1 MTLVNQTISHYR
13 IISQLGAGGM
23 GEVYLAQ
30 DTKLDR
36 KIALKVLPADVA
48 SNRDRME
55 RFIREAKSA
64 AALNHPHI
72 AHIYEISET
81 DGVNFIAMEFIDGV
95 TLNEMIHRD
104 KAPLTKLLKYLT
116 QVAEGLSKA
125 HAAGI
130 VHRDLKPDNVMITRE
145 GYAKILDF
153 GLAKLIEPQGYPG
166 QKPDRQGG
174 LEEDQGSSEAAT
186 AVMPQHSIPGTVMG
200 TVGYMSPEQA
210 QGQTKE
216 IDHRSDI
223 FSFGCILFEAVT
235 GKRAFEGKDAL
246 DSLHKI
252 VHAPTPQIKEINPVA
267 PDELQRIV
275 RRCLAKEPDKR
286 YQSIKEVAIELE
298 ELQQELKSV
307 SELEYSAQ
315 PATAHPRTDESR
327 VPPSGG
333 LPVESKTLPPEGGTP
348 STIRPTSS
356 AEYLLS
362 EIKRHKIGA
371 ILVLTGI
378 AVVIAGV
385 AFGLYKWIGQRQRG
399 GASQPLKI
407 TRLTSTGKVTRA
419 NISPDGKY
427 VVYAQDEGG
436 QQSLWVTQVAVSN
449 PNQIVPPADVNYE
462 GLTFS
467 RDVNFVY
474 YVTTDKDHP
483 SGALNKA
490 PVLGGQVRKLLANV
504 SSPISLSPDG
514 KQLAFVRDDPSQNGS
529 QREYAFMIANED
541 GSEEKKLAAHK
552 VSAGVFY
559 STGGPAW
566 SPDGRTIAYGQ
577 VHRKG
582 DSDRGGY
589 RNVIGV
595 RVADGVEQP
604 MTSQRWDG
612 PLTPFMRIAWL
623 GDNSGVL
630 VTGAEQETLHQIW
643 YLAWPGDEARS
654 LTDGLNGYEDISLT
668 ADSGTLSAV
677 RSDRVVNLWIAANG
691 EARSARQITSGA
703 GREDGSRGIS
713 WTPDGKIVYHST
725 AGGNQNIWIT
735 EADGARTKQ
744 LSPLALQNQGPAVSP
759 DGRYVVWASWSGAL
773 GIWRMEI
780 DGSNPKKLTN
790 RAARSPHVSPDGKWV
805 VYSNPNYILMKIPID
820 GGDEVQL
827 TDKPAGGAVISPDG
841 KLIACNYQ
849 AEANGQYKIAIIP
862 FEGGSPTRVFD
873 LVGRPNRDLQWTPD
887 GRAIAYIVTS
897 NGVSNIWAQ
906 PLAGGEP
913 KPLTDFKDQRI
924 FNFAWSRDGKQLALS
939 RGVVNSDVVLIT
951 NFR

>member
-1 MTLVNQTISHYR
+1 LKSGDSSPLFLMTIAIGTKLGRYEIRSK
-13 IISQLGAGGM
+13 IGAGGM

-30 DTKLDR
+30 DTELDR

-55 RFIREAKSA
+55 RFVREAKSA
-64 AALNHPHI
+64 AALNHPYVAQIFEIGEHDG
-72 AHIYEISET
+72 AH
-81 DGVNFIAMEFIDGV
+81 FIAMEFIDGV
-95 TLNEMIHRD
+95 TLGEMIHGD
-104 KAPLTKLLKYLT
+104 KAPLAKLLKYLT
-116 QVAEGLSKA
+116 QVAEGLAKA
-125 HAAGI
+125 HSSGI
-130 VHRDLKPDNVMITRE
+130 VHRDLKPDNIMITRE

-153 GLAKLIEPQGYPG
+153 GLAKLIEAQPLSGSVADP
-166 QKPDRQGG
+166 
-174 LEEDQGSSEAAT
+174 SSEIAT
-186 AVMPQHSIPGTVMG
+186 ALMQQHSIPGMVMG
-200 TVGYMSPEQA
+200 TVGYMSPEQV
-210 QGQTKE
+210 QGKTKE

-223 FSFGCILFEAVT
+223 FSFGCILFEAAT

-267 PDELQRIV
+267 PYDLQRIV

-298 ELQQELKSV
+298 ELQQELRSA

-315 PATAHPRTDESR
+315 PTSSGTAASVGSAQTESAGSFA
-327 VPPSGG
+327 SGTVSIG
-333 LPVESKTLPPEGGTP
+333 AARS
-348 STIRPTSS
+348 TSS
-356 AEYLLS
+356 AEYLVG
-362 EIKRHKIGA
+362 EIKRHKLGA
-371 ILVLTGI
+371 LLAVGAF
-378 AVVIAGV
+378 AVVVAGA
-385 AFGLYKWIGQRQRG
+385 AFGIYKWIGSNRG
-399 GASQPLKI
+399 SNAPRALKI
-407 TRLTSTGKVTRA
+407 TRLTNTGKVTRA
-419 NISPDGKY
+419 AISPDGKY
-427 VVYAQDEGG
+427 VVYVQDEGG
-436 QQSLWVTQVAVSN
+436 QQSLWVTQLAVSN
-449 PNQIVPPADVNYE
+449 PNQIVPPADVDYQ
-462 GLTFS
+462 GMTFS

-474 YVTTDKDHP
+474 YVRTDKDNP
-483 SGALNKA
+483 SGALYKA
-490 PVLGGQVRKLLANV
+490 PVLGGQARKLLLNV

-514 KQLAFVRDDPSQNGS
+514 KQLAFVRDDTSQNRS
-529 QREYAFMIANED
+529 QDEYAFMLADED
-541 GSEEKKLAAHK
+541 GSDEKKLSVHK
-552 VSAGVFY
+552 LGAGVFY
-559 STGGPAW
+559 SRGGPAW

-577 VHRKG
+577 VHRMG
-582 DSDRGGY
+582 DGGKGGY

-612 PLTPFMRIAWL
+612 ALTPFMRIAWL
-623 GDNSGVL
+623 PDNSGVL

-654 LTDGLNGYEDISLT
+654 LTDGLNSYEDISLT

-677 RSDRVVNLWIAANG
+677 RSDRVVNLWIAPNG

-735 EADGARTKQ
+735 EADGAGNKQ
-744 LSPLALQNQGPAVSP
+744 LSPQALQNAGPAVSP
-759 DGRYVVWASWSGAL
+759 DGRYVIWASWSGAL

-790 RAARSPHVSPDGKWV
+790 RAARSPHVSPDGKWL
-805 VYSNPNYILMKIPID
+805 VYSHPNNIVFKIPID
-820 GGDEVQL
+820 GGDEVRL

-849 AEANGQYKIAIIP
+849 DEANNQFKIAIIP
-862 FEGGSPTRVFD
+862 FEGGPPTRVFD
-873 LVGRPNRDLQWTPD
+873 LLGGPNRNLWWTPD
-887 GRAIAYIVTS
+887 GRAIAYVVTS
-897 NGVSNIWAQ
+897 NDVSNIWAL

-939 RGVVNSDVVLIT
+939 RGVVNSDVVLIS

>member
-1 MTLVNQTISHYR
+1 MTVATGTKLGRYEIRSK
-13 IISQLGAGGM
+13 IGAGGM

-36 KIALKVLPADVA
+36 KVALKVLPADVA

-55 RFIREAKSA
+55 RFVREAKSA
-64 AALNHPHI
+64 AVLNHPYI
-72 AHIYEISET
+72 AQIFEIGENEGT
-81 DGVNFIAMEFIDGV
+81 HFIAMEFIDGL
-95 TLNEMIHRD
+95 TLTEKIHRD
-104 KAPLTKLLKYLT
+104 RASLGQLLKYLT
-116 QVAEGLSKA
+116 QVAEGLAKA

-130 VHRDLKPDNVMITRE
+130 VHRDLKPDNIMITRD
-145 GYAKILDF
+145 GFAKILDF
-153 GLAKLIEPQGYPG
+153 GLAKLVEPQRPFDSSGT
-166 QKPDRQGG
+166 
-174 LEEDQGSSEAAT
+174 GSSEIAT
-186 AVMPQHSIPGTVMG
+186 AVLAQQSIPGMVMG

-210 QGQTKE
+210 QGKTKE

-223 FSFGCILFEAVT
+223 FSFGCILFEAAT
-235 GKRAFEGKDAL
+235 GKKAFEGKDAL

-298 ELQQELKSV
+298 ELQLELKSA
-307 SELEYSAQ
+307 SELKYSAQ
-315 PATAHPRTDESR
+315 PASSGAAASTGTAQAASGHSSASGTLSIGTAH
-327 VPPSGG
+327 
-333 LPVESKTLPPEGGTP
+333 
-348 STIRPTSS
+348 PTSS
-356 AEYLLS
+356 AEYLFS
-362 EIKRHKIGA
+362 EIKRHKGGVF
-371 ILVLTGI
+371 LVLAGI
-378 AVVIAGV
+378 AVLVAGA
-385 AFGLYKWIGQRQRG
+385 AFGLYTWTGQRQRG

-407 TRLTSTGKVTRA
+407 TRLTSTGKATRA
-419 NISPDGKY
+419 AISPDGKY
-427 VVYAQDEGG
+427 VAYAQDEGG

-449 PNQIVPPADVNYE
+449 PNQIVPPADVDYD

-474 YVTTDKDHP
+474 YVRTDKDNP
-483 SGALNKA
+483 NGALYKA
-490 PVLGGQVRKLLANV
+490 PVLGGQARKLLVNV

-514 KQLAFVRDDPSQNGS
+514 KQLAFVREDPSQNGG

-541 GSEEKKLAAHK
+541 GSAEKKLAVHK
-552 VSAGVFY
+552 ISAGVFY
-559 STGGPAW
+559 SRGGPAW

-577 VHRKG
+577 VHRMG
-582 DSDRGGY
+582 DSGSGGY
-589 RNVIGV
+589 RNVIAV

-604 MTSQRWDG
+604 ITSQRWDG
-612 PLTPFMRIAWL
+612 PLTPFMRIVWL
-623 GDNSGVL
+623 ADNSGVL

-643 YLAWPGDEARS
+643 YLAWPGNEARS
-654 LTDGLNGYEDISLT
+654 LTDGLNDYEDISLT

-677 RSDRVVNLWIAANG
+677 RSDRVVNLWIAPNG

-735 EADGARTKQ
+735 EADGAGNKQ
-744 LSPLALQNQGPAVSP
+744 LSPQALENSGPAVSP

-773 GIWRMEI
+773 GVWRMEI
-780 DGSNPKKLTN
+780 DGSNPKKLTA

-805 VYSNPNYILMKIPID
+805 VYSHPNNIVIKIPID
-820 GGDEVQL
+820 GGDEAQL

-849 AEANGQYKIAIIP
+849 EEATRQFKIAIIP
-862 FEGGSPTRVFD
+862 FEGGPPTRVFD
-873 LVGRPNRDLQWTPD
+873 LLGGPNRSLWWTPD